1 MNEEFLAALATLAK
15 FAPTI
20 GGQQANDDG
29 LGFCNPPAMGTAIY
43 INDENGSFYTVDL
56 SKPKGQQKVF
66 VPQKAIKGYIKG
78 LRTGIREYK
87 GKPSLK
93 VRVDILADKLYMLEK
108 AANTNFAGG
117 LLLSLLAAKDSLS
130 EPVIIEISEP
140 AEKQEKTC
148 FCNLYTAEG
157 RVRVEDKSVYR
168 KEDEKYIE
176 ELIAEINKG
185 LE

>member
-15 FAPTI
+15 FAPAI
-20 GGQQANDDG
+20 GNQNSDDGG
-29 LGFCNPPAMGTAIY
+29 LGFCDAPAMGTAIY

-56 SKPKGQQKVF
+56 SKPKGQQQIL
-66 VPQKAIKGYIKG
+66 VPQKAIKGYVKG
-78 LRTGIREYK
+78 VRTAVREYK

-93 VRVDILADKLYMLEK
+93 VRVDILADRPYMLEK
-108 AANTNFAGG
+108 AANTNFTGG
-117 LLLSLLAAKDSLS
+117 LLLALLEAKDSLG

-168 KEDEKYIE
+168 KEDAKYIE
-176 ELIAEINKG
+176 DLVTKINEG
-185 LE
+185 LK